1 MTRKARLATLLVA
14 LAGAAHGFDVAV
26 TVDDIPAHG
35 KLPPGVTRLGVA
47 EAHLRAFKAFGVG
60 EAWGFVNARG
70 AETDGDAVLVAWR
83 KAEHPLGNHT
93 FSHMNLGRAASLE
106 AWQADVIA
114 GEPLVEKHMQGAD
127 WKWFRYPNLS
137 VGDGERRD
145 AALAFLKSRGYQVA
159 DVSLAFSDWDYTDA
173 YARCKAAGD
182 DASVAA
188 MTAHYLRGVDAGIAQ
203 ALAESK
209 AVYGRTIPLVL
220 LTHMGAFS
228 AVTLPEVLS
237 RLKAA
242 GARFVPLAQAQA
254 DPAYGRFGGGT
265 LIAREARAQNIR
277 LPARAGVEPFDV
289 KALCAATR

>member
-1 MTRKARLATLLVA
+1 MKAWLAALL
-14 LAGAAHGFDVAV
+14 LAAGTAHAGFDVAV
-26 TVDDIPAHG
+26 TVDDLPAHG
-35 KLPPGVTRLGVA
+35 QLPPGVTRLDVA
-47 EAHLRAFKAFGVG
+47 EAHLRAFRQFGVG
-60 EAWGFVNARG
+60 EAFGFVNARK
-70 AETDGDAVLVAWR
+70 AESESDPVLIAWR
-83 KAEHPLGNHT
+83 KAGHPLGNHAY
-93 FSHMNLGRAASLE
+93 SHMNLGRAESLA
-106 AWQADVIA
+106 AWEADVVA

-145 AALAFLKSRGYQVA
+145 AALAFLKSRGYRVA

-173 YARCKAAGD
+173 YARCKAAGNE
-182 DASVAA
+182 AAVVA
-188 MTAHYLRGVDAGIAQ
+188 MTAHYLRGVDISIAQ

-220 LTHMGAFS
+220 LTHVGAFS

-254 DPAYGRFGGGT
+254 DPAYGRFGGGS
-265 LIAREARAQNIR
+265 LITREARAQNTK
-277 LPARAGVEPFDV
+277 LPARVAADVLDV
-289 KALCAATR
+289 KAMCAAGSR